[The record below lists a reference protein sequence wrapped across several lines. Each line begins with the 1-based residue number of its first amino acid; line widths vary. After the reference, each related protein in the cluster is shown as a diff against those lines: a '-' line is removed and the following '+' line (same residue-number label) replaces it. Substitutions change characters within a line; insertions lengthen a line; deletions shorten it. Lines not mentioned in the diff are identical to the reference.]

1 MLHILWVILKIA
13 GIIILSVISLLL
25 VLLLCILLVPVRYR
39 GSAKKEAEICADVR
53 VSWLFHIVY
62 FRYIY
67 ENNSQSAVIRI
78 FGIRIDKAKELVN
91 KIKSLFTIKNKNK
104 KKKPENKGYEKST
117 KRQHADVK
125 SKDTDDCT
133 ETQEDKQEKQDKQGK
148 QPMHQKDIAD
158 ILKAEDKN
166 KEEIQII
173 EDTNN
178 TDSLPKRTVFY
189 RLKIK
194 LRRIINK
201 LISIIDKIKKF
212 PGNIIAFFKKLKLT
226 FKGICDKI
234 KNTREFINDE
244 GNRAAFSL
252 IIEQVLVILRHIRPQ
267 KYKGYIRF
275 GTGDPALTGQLLGI
289 FGVFIPIYKDNI
301 RIIPDFEELVF
312 EGNIFLKGRITVI
325 KLALVALKLYRD
337 KNINRLIK
345 QNGGNYVNR

>member
-13 GIIILSVISLLL
+13 GIIILSVILLLL

-39 GSAKKEAEICADVR
+39 VSAKKEAEICADVR
-53 VSWLFHIVY
+53 VSWLFHILY

-67 ENNSQSAVIRI
+67 ENNTQSAIIRI
-78 FGIRIDKAKELVN
+78 FGIRIDKARELVN
-91 KIKSLFTIKNKNK
+91 KIKSLFTRKNKNK
-104 KKKPENKGYEKST
+104 KKKPENKGYVKNT
-117 KRQHADVK
+117 KKQQVDVK

-133 ETQEDKQEKQDKQGK
+133 GKQKDKEDKLPNQQEDIE
-148 QPMHQKDIAD
+148 D
-158 ILKAEDKN
+158 ILKAEDKET
-166 KEEIQII
+166 EETQETQIT

-178 TDSLPKRTVFY
+178 IESIPKRTVFY

-194 LRRIINK
+194 LKRIINK
-201 LISIIDKIKKF
+201 LISIIDKIKKL
-212 PGNIIAFFKKLKLT
+212 PGNIIAFLKKLKLT

-252 IIEQVLVILRHIRPQ
+252 IIEQILVILRHIRPQ

-289 FGVFIPIYKDNI
+289 FGVFLPIYKDNI